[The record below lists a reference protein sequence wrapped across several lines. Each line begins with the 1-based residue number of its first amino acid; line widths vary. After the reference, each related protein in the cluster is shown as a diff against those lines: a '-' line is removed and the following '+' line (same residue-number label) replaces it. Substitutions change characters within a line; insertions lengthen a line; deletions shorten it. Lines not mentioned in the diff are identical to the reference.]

1 MENTPPKSRM
11 WFRMNFISGVFSSKT
26 VVSNKIVLTG
36 YNAQILTFSS
46 SVSILVS
53 MLVFTFLPLPL

>member
-11 WFRMNFISGVFSSKT
+11 WFRMNFTSGVFSSKT

-46 SVSILVS
+46 SVLILVS
-53 MLVFTFLPLPL
+53 MLVFTFLPLAL